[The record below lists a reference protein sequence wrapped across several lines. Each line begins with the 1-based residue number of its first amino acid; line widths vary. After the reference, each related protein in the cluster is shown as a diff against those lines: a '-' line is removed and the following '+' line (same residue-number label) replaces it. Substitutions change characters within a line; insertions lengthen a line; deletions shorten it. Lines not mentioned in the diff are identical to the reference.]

1 MLSVQVYK
9 IFFQTLFCS
18 HINSLDQ
25 LLQSINCREIA
36 YLILE
41 CLFSLLSV
49 FRNKVKR
56 GAD

>member
-1 MLSVQVYK
+1 MLSTQVYK

-18 HINSLDQ
+18 HVNSLDQ
-25 LLQSINCREIA
+25 LLQSINCRNIA

-41 CLFSLLSV
+41 CSFSLPSV
-49 FRNKVKR
+49 FGNYVKR